1 MGLRFFNLIKKR
13 SLTFLMWRAKH
24 LIRINAVTLFAILAG
39 GGGGWGGGGEVL
51 QSSGRLRGKKRLEGQ

>member
-39 GGGGWGGGGEVL
+39 GGGMSLVCHNV
-51 QSSGRLRGKKRLEGQ
+51 SKYRLDI